1 MAKNEP
7 YRAVL
12 YKFVKNHEGMAKKDV
27 IEANSNLPVHQ
38 STLYRWYDLIQ
49 QTNSISRKIAP
60 GPTIEIATKSTIQ
73 SIKKSSIIDVVDL
86 NQPWLAHSTAILHM
100 WGKY

>member
-12 YKFVKNHEGMAKKDV
+12 YAFMKKNERMSKKDV

-38 STLYRWYDLIQ
+38 RTLYRWYDLIE
-49 QTNSISRKIAP
+49 QTNSISRKINP
-60 GPTIEIATKSTIQ
+60 DPT
-73 SIKKSSIIDVVDL
+73 KKSRPKVPFKVFEKKF
-86 NQPWLAHSTAILHM
+86 NQQSLTHSNVIRHT
-100 WGKY
+100 